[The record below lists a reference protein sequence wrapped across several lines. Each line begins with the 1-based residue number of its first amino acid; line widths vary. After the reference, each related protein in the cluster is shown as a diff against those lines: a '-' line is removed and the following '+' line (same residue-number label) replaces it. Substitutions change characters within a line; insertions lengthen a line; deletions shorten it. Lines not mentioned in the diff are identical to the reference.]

1 MVADQFTMARCADA
15 HAGGA
20 LGYADIRPRIRFD
33 EHRASVTRRNV
44 PANLN
49 MRRKVIAMRIK
60 GKPPEYLP
68 IRDPP
73 AGNGTIVGGMPV
85 EFARCRGVFRQS
97 QFARFEVYGGKDTAG
112 MRIVDDDAGLGREDG
127 GAQNAHYHPYGVEKA
142 VVPT

>member
-1 MVADQFTMARCADA
+1 
-15 HAGGA
+15 
-20 LGYADIRPRIRFD
+20 
-33 EHRASVTRRNV
+33 
-44 PANLN
+44 
-49 MRRKVIAMRIK
+49 MRIK

-112 MRIVDDDAGLGREDG
+112 MRIVDDDAGLGRETENRGNQFGFAVLVENCGYARCGQGVERDVRNIGMRPKQFLRYPPAGFFRFFEHPQDG
-127 GAQNAHYHPYGVEKA
+127 GE
-142 VVPT
+142 VPVAGAGGQYLDSRTP